1 MTKIT
6 NTASGARGVRT
17 NQGLVMVEPGQTVD
31 VELADN
37 EDELY
42 EGLEKGAAAAK
53 RAAEEDVAGEA
64 EAPAPAPAKK

>member
-1 MTKIT
+1 
-6 NTASGARGVRT
+6 
-17 NQGLVMVEPGQTVD
+17 MVEPGQTVD
-31 VELADN
+31 VDLADN